1 MKNILRSALVA
12 LAATALG
19 CGALYQAGT
28 RVRGH
33 RMLGSLAAGQTAAEI
48 RGQWGQPDIISDA
61 ANGGQVWSYA
71 ERPNSDDIAA
81 SLLYT
86 SAKEGDKGTFIDLQM
101 VAGKLQSWSE
111 AEHRMPA
118 KKGTAFGYSIGA
130 GPASTHF

>member
-28 RVRGH
+28 RLRGH
-33 RMLGSLAAGQTAAEI
+33 RMLNSLQAGQTATEI
-48 RGQWGQPDIISDA
+48 RTQWGQPDIISDT
-61 ANGGQVWSYA
+61 ANGGQLWSYA
-71 ERPNSDDIAA
+71 KRANSDDITA

-101 VAGKLQSWSE
+101 VDGKLQSWSE

-130 GPASTHF
+130 GPAATHF

>member
-12 LAATALG
+12 LAVTAMG

-33 RMLGSLAAGQTAAEI
+33 RMLGSLTAGQTSAEI

-61 ANGGQVWSYA
+61 ANGGQIWSYA
-71 ERPNSDDIAA
+71 ERANSDDITA

-101 VAGKLQSWSE
+101 ADGKLQSWSE
-111 AEHRMPA
+111 AEHRMPT

-130 GPASTHF
+130 GPAVTHF

>member
-1 MKNILRSALVA
+1 MKNILRAALVA
-12 LAATALG
+12 LVASALG

-33 RMLGSLAAGQTAAEI
+33 RMLNSLQAGQTAAEI
-48 RGQWGQPDIISDA
+48 RNQWGQPDIISDA
-61 ANGGQVWSYA
+61 PNGAQVWSYA

-86 SAKEGDKGTFIDLQM
+86 SAKEGDKGTFIDLQL
-101 VAGKLQSWSE
+101 VDGKLQSWSE

-118 KKGTAFGYSIGA
+118 KKGTHFGYSIGA
-130 GPASTHF
+130 GPATAHF